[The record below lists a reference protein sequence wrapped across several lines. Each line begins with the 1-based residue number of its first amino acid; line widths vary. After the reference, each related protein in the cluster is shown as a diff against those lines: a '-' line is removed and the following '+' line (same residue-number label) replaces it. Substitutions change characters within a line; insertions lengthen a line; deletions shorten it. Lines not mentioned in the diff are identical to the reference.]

1 MLQLYNQY
9 KGVIIIEIHENEKM
23 GIFRKFINSTY
34 NFKSYNFFISEKLS
48 KAIIYLLLLA
58 FLSST
63 FLIFKVGFSFKKDF
77 SYFKE
82 ILTNEMP
89 SFTLDN
95 DELIVDSEM
104 PIIFEKGNTIFI
116 IDTTTEFNPV
126 TFNEYTTGIFI
137 GKDALILKEN
147 SAEITTMNYSSLQLT
162 KSFTSD
168 DLSLLVST
176 FGIVII
182 VFILIFVFIF
192 SFVGKLISLFL
203 IMPLAALVIS
213 SILNKKLSY
222 SNLIKISAYSLTV
235 PILIKTLFKLIGLR
249 VPIFFVLYYGIGFI
263 YLIFAIRNISLDI
276 NEDLDLKTY

>member
-63 FLIFKVGFSFKKDF
+63 FLVFKVGFYFKKDF
-77 SYFKE
+77 SYFQK

-89 SFTLDN
+89 LFTLDN
-95 DELIVDSEM
+95 GELIVDSEM
-104 PIIFEKGNTIFI
+104 PIIFEEGNTIFI
-116 IDTTTEFNPV
+116 IDTTTEFNPN

-162 KSFTSD
+162 KSFTSE

-176 FGIVII
+176 FGSVII

-203 IMPLAALVIS
+203 IMPLAGLVIS

-263 YLIFAIRNISLDI
+263 YLIFAIRNINLDA
-276 NEDLDLKTY
+276 NEGLEVKTY